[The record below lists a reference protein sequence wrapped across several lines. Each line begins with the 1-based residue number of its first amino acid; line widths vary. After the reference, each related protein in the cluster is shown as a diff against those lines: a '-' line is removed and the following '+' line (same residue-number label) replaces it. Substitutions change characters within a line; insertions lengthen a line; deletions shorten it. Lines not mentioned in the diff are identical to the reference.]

1 MITASGPCPL
11 AQKDNAMSRY
21 AALAS
26 LFAATAYH
34 GSSAPR
40 PAPADKP
47 SVQ

>member
-1 MITASGPCPL
+1 MIAASGPCPL

-40 PAPADKP
+40 PAPTDKP
-47 SVQ
+47 SVR